1 MNISYIY
8 YFYKKHLLI
17 WGILLLV
24 LIISMISIYIYTSS
38 WKTNIYTNNQT
49 QYFNITDLNTES
61 WKLYIDIEWKW
72 YKAIEFTLKTD
83 IDIKENKKID
93 TFFWWIDNL
102 LTWFN
107 GDKQNW
113 EFNFYRLCN
122 DDKCEQSYNIS
133 LFTEIKNKFIDKYL
147 FPAPNEYTNTQET
160 IAMNTAIRQSC
171 YWNDKKYPKM
181 DLCEILNIEPIF
193 KIITINIIYHLK
205 NGKTKTKTLIF
216 NS

>member
-1 MNISYIY
+1 MSSLDYY
-8 YFYKKHLLI
+8 LYFYKYK
-17 WGILLLV
+17 ILLLFWV
-24 LIISMISIYIYTSS
+24 IIFIFWISFLFFTHDNLSV
-38 WKTNIYTNNQT
+38 YTNTQT
-49 QYFNITDLNTES
+49 KYFNITDLNTQS

-72 YKAIEFTLKTD
+72 YKAIEFTIKTD

-93 TFFWWIDNL
+93 TFFWGINNL

-107 GDKQNW
+107 SDKKNW

-122 DDKCEQSYNIS
+122 DDKCEQNYNIS

-147 FPAPNEYTNTQET
+147 FPAPNEYTSSEET

-193 KIITINIIYHLK
+193 KTITINIIYHLK